1 MERCKLIGTWSHG
14 LIGTHTHS
22 GAVWGSPRI
31 PGNVPGGIQPAG
43 CCCWPGFLLRES
55 QERATGPTAAAS
67 CAARA
72 FPGGEQWQRT
82 QLFKLPPGT
91 AGPAAMASRNQSPI
105 TQREAGIWDLL
116 TKLPCLMEHS
126 CHSPNQSA
134 SRHPQSPAL
143 PSPQLQFSA
152 LELAN

>member
-1 MERCKLIGTWSHG
+1 MRTEYNGGSLADERFLSSDG
-14 LIGTHTHS
+14 LIRTHS
-22 GAVWGSPRI
+22 GAVWGSPGM

-43 CCCWPGFLLRES
+43 CCCCWPGFLLRES

-72 FPGGEQWQRT
+72 FPSGEQWQRT

-134 SRHPQSPAL
+134 SRHP
-143 PSPQLQFSA
+143 
-152 LELAN
+152 